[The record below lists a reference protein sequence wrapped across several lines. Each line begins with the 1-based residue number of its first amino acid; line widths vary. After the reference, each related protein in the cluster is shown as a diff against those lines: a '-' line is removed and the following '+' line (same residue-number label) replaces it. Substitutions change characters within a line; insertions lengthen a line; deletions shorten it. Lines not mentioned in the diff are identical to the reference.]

1 MEFSCACG
9 RGFESMRSLG
19 CHKRYCAAASQ
30 KSPDINSQ
38 SCGKSFS
45 EERKLRDHVKNNICG
60 RKNRMSVLRKNFFET
75 RSGVRQHEWK
85 AHFQEYAAALTEG
98 AKSDPAELLAAQ
110 LQALAEAE
118 LEMGLYP
125 GRLAVRFGWTINMV
139 RYRRRLTQYRALLDD
154 RQDAGATISGDGPT
168 PLLASPDL
176 PPLPPLRHL
185 GLILL
190 PPTCCFRGPSALFRG
205 SLSACHVVLGPCFLS
220 VLRQRWPRSLRI
232 CLFPLVMDVNLDVSS
247 AASVSGPLDGGLRS
261 VGPPACRISSSPGL
275 PHSQVADPSSAVPLP
290 SRWGRLG
297 ASPWA
302 GWTTAC

>member
-1 MEFSCACG
+1 
-9 RGFESMRSLG
+9 
-19 CHKRYCAAASQ
+19 
-30 KSPDINSQ
+30 
-38 SCGKSFS
+38 
-45 EERKLRDHVKNNICG
+45 
-60 RKNRMSVLRKNFFET
+60 MSVLRKNFFET

-176 PPLPPLRHL
+176 APLPPLRHL

-220 VLRQRWPRSLRI
+220 VLRQRWPRPLRI

-290 SRWGRLG
+290 SRWGRLLSVSRTPG
-297 ASPWA
+297 GESLGGVDDGLLELTSSEHTLSFARDNGEVWGRTPSLPNRLPHR
-302 GWTTAC
+302 